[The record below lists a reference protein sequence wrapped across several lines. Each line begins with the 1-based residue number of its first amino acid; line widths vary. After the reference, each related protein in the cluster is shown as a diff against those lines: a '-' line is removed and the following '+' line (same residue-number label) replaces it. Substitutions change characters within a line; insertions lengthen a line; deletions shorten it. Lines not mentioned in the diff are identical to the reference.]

1 MDFNL
6 CRKYQMCPL
15 LYLIYQVRIFSM
27 QITNFLTNLEVKIVL
42 NHARES
48 FHANQISTKIA
59 FTEAKL
65 SHCLV
70 FLYGFE
76 NFIASLLIFF
86 NKIRINSEQ
95 ISLMKKVNQ
104 NVVEGDQVIFS
115 TGGTEIHLV
124 VTRKK
129 HISLELT

>member
-1 MDFNL
+1 
-6 CRKYQMCPL
+6 MCPL

-65 SHCLV
+65 SANYPITC
-70 FLYGFE
+70 
-76 NFIASLLIFF
+76 
-86 NKIRINSEQ
+86 Q
-95 ISLMKKVNQ
+95 TSLMWSVHA
-104 NVVEGDQVIFS
+104 VVLALLVI
-115 TGGTEIHLV
+115 
-124 VTRKK
+124 
-129 HISLELT
+129 